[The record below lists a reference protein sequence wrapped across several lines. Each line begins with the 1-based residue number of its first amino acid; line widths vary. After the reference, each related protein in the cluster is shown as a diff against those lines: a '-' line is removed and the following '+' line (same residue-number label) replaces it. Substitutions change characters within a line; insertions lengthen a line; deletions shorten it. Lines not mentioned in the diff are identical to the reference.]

1 MPKVQL
7 PIFSEGFTPINSTLS
22 YEKQNGSI
30 TYFNGMMPVF
40 THDETDLNT
49 FRMITSQFYL
59 NGHVTQSEIYRAFGL
74 APITVKRSVKKY
86 REEGVSGFYK
96 AKKTRGATVL
106 LPEILDEI
114 QEQLNQNKDISEIAN
129 SFNIKK
135 NTLDKAISDKRLHKP
150 EKKRNKI
157 ISC

>member
-22 YEKQNGSI
+22 YEKRNGTV

-40 THDETDLNT
+40 SHDENDLNT
-49 FRMITSQFYL
+49 FRMITSQFYV
-59 NGHVTQSEIYRAFGL
+59 NGNVTQSEVCRTFAL
-74 APITVKRSVKKY
+74 APVTVKRSVKKY

-96 AKKTRGATVL
+96 AKKTRGATIL
-106 LPEILDEI
+106 LPEILDEV
-114 QEQLNQNKDISEIAN
+114 QEQLNQNKEVSEIAR
-129 SFNIKK
+129 SFGIKK

-150 EKKRNKI
+150 EKKRTQ
-157 ISC
+157 